1 MIYHSG
7 TYFGLYLIITK
18 NKAYLALALLVV
30 CILTLRPFDTEA
42 KIVIVAFLWYPFPIH
57 RLLLLLLL
65 SMLLINLHQI
75 MLLMMMLHEDFR
87 IGTVLHGL
95 IHIKEL
101 LHLMLITL
109 LYLLLLLCS
118 VVEVWRSLAYD

>member
-1 MIYHSG
+1 MI
-7 TYFGLYLIITK
+7 
-18 NKAYLALALLVV
+18 AYLALALLVV

-42 KIVIVAFLWYPFPIH
+42 KIVIVAFLWYPFPIYW
-57 RLLLLLLL
+57 LLLLLLL

-75 MLLMMMLHEDFR
+75 MLLMMLMLHEDFR

-95 IHIKEL
+95 IHKEEL

-118 VVEVWRSLAYD
+118 VVEVWRPLAYD

>member
-1 MIYHSG
+1 MID
-7 TYFGLYLIITK
+7 
-18 NKAYLALALLVV
+18 YLALALLVV

-75 MLLMMMLHEDFR
+75 MLLMMMHEDFR

-95 IHIKEL
+95 IHKEEL

-118 VVEVWRSLAYD
+118 VVEVWRPLAYD